1 MVTDFSGQTNAQG
14 MTSPGTEPSLKPIG
28 QPSVP
33 AGYAAPALVQSK
45 GKAEDLAKISK
56 LAGQVL
62 QDPLRMRLLSD
73 RVYELIL
80 QDLRRQ
86 QERSRNYGGRL

>member
-1 MVTDFSGQTNAQG
+1 MVADFSGQTQAQV

-45 GKAEDLAKISK
+45 GKTEDLAKISK
-56 LAGQVL
+56 VAGKVL
-62 QDPLRMRLLSD
+62 QDPLLMRLLSD
-73 RVYELIL
+73 RVYKLMLE
-80 QDLRRQ
+80 DLRRQ
-86 QERSRNYGGRL
+86 QERSRNYGGYL

>member
-1 MVTDFSGQTNAQG
+1 MVADFSGQTQAQV

-28 QPSVP
+28 ETSVP

-45 GKAEDLAKISK
+45 GKTEDLAKISK
-56 LAGQVL
+56 VAGKVL
-62 QDPLRMRLLSD
+62 QDPLLMRLLSD
-73 RVYELIL
+73 RVYELML

-86 QERSRNYGGRL
+86 QERSRNYGGFL

>member
-1 MVTDFSGQTNAQG
+1 MVSDFSGQTHAQV
-14 MTSPGTEPSLKPIG
+14 MTSLGTEPSLKPNGDI
-28 QPSVP
+28 SVP

-45 GKAEDLAKISK
+45 SKTEDLAKISK
-56 LAGQVL
+56 VAGQVL

-73 RVYELIL
+73 RVYELML

-86 QERSRNYGGRL
+86 QERSRNYGGYL

>member
-1 MVTDFSGQTNAQG
+1 MVSDFSGQTHAQV

-28 QPSVP
+28 DISVP

-45 GKAEDLAKISK
+45 SKTEDLVKISQV
-56 LAGQVL
+56 AGKVL
-62 QDPLRMRLLSD
+62 QDPLLMRLLSD
-73 RVYELIL
+73 RVYKLMLEDI
-80 QDLRRQ
+80 RRQ

>member
-1 MVTDFSGQTNAQG
+1 MVADFSGQMHAQG
-14 MTSPGTEPSLKPIG
+14 MTSLETELSWKPIG
-28 QPSVP
+28 DISVP

-73 RVYELIL
+73 RVYELML

>member
-1 MVTDFSGQTNAQG
+1 MVTDFSGQTRAQG

-33 AGYAAPALVQSK
+33 AGYAAPAFVQRH
-45 GKAEDLAKISK
+45 GKTEDLAKISK
-56 LAGQVL
+56 VAGKVL
-62 QDPLRMRLLSD
+62 QDPLLMRLLSD
-73 RVYELIL
+73 RVYKLMLE
-80 QDLRRQ
+80 DLRRQ